1 LNRKTFFKPSTPKI
15 RKPTL
20 HPPKIRVMK
29 SRCLANITVKRTKY
43 NPIVVKS
50 REKIANPVLWRMLND
65 SPFLSHAALKDLL

>member
-1 LNRKTFFKPSTPKI
+1 
-15 RKPTL
+15 
-20 HPPKIRVMK
+20 MK